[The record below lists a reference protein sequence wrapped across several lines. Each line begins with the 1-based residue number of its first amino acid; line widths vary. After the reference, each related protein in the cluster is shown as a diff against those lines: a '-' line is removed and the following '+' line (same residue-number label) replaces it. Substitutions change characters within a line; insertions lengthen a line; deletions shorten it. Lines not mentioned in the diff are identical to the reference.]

1 MEGMEIMIDREH
13 DSIDYSRLSVYGG
26 IFAGT
31 VWFWYSIF
39 ANGFFHTIIWLI
51 VVSAVFGLW
60 LRLSGR
66 A

>member
-1 MEGMEIMIDREH
+1 MIDSDH
-13 DSIDYSRLSVYGG
+13 DKINLEKLAVYGG
-26 IFAGT
+26 LLGGT
-31 VWFWYSIF
+31 IWFWYSIF
-39 ANGFFHTIIWLI
+39 TNGFFVSVMWLI